1 VSRSANLLLVGWMCY
16 APMSSL
22 ALRIHSPN
30 FPACCATLG
39 MEQPP
44 TSRIAWRGSSA
55 GSSVLDAKHIPPTS
69 MAAISGWST
78 HRLSIGTRSADTL
91 VRSSEELTR
100 HTYQLPDRPRRSGSF
115 LCLVS
120 LTLRRAGRSA
130 RAPFLLHR
138 SADTLVRSS
147 EELVWKNY
155 RLPDRPRRSGSFL
168 YLVSLTL
175 RRAGRSARNTLNLK
189 NDSDFLEYLRF

>member
-1 VSRSANLLLVGWMCY
+1 MAWGVAATARHSDGLLVSFGKRSKFRESVRKPFAGRLDVLC
-16 APMSSL
+16 AQESL

-30 FPACCATLG
+30 FPPCCAKLG

-115 LCLVS
+115 L
-120 LTLRRAGRSA
+120 
-130 RAPFLLHR
+130 
-138 SADTLVRSS
+138 
-147 EELVWKNY
+147 
-155 RLPDRPRRSGSFL
+155 